1 MQTNTFG
8 ENVPGCRCSSL
19 SYIFICLFTSGTRER
34 AKGHQIQDPPG
45 LWILYVIPCLLFLHA
60 DSHSIWMEKKN
71 KIYFG
76 YRLFFK
82 HRGTQQL
89 KFGILFKNSIMNNSI
104 TYFKKHTCMF
114 LAIEV
119 YCRISFS
126 MLWFSMLLVGSTS
139 TSVLQE

>member
-19 SYIFICLFTSGTRER
+19 SYIFICLFTSGTWER

-76 YRLFFK
+76 YRLFLNIGAHSNLSLASF
-82 HRGTQQL
+82 L
-89 KFGILFKNSIMNNSI
+89 KNSTMNNSI